1 MCTPARS
8 KATRSRAS
16 SGADCHVWS
25 CAVVFATN
33 RRRRCFCSCRGSP
46 RRPAGA
52 PDSAH
57 TGGSRRPPPCARRR
71 ADSTGRCA
79 PGPWNVGSGTSRRET
94 ATLRPPSTTW
104 LGTVPA
110 RADAHTEDRTAPCDP
125 PPASRRARGGPSGPS
140 TRRVRPSCRPGV
152 QRAAG
157 TGRREIQQQRSA
169 MLDFSWR
176 LLVGEL
182 APAAPHH
189 SCTTSSEE
197 PPLSNFNSQWD
208 IPLRGRRGRTHPVEE
223 G

>member
-16 SGADCHVWS
+16 SGADCHVRS

-57 TGGSRRPPPCARRR
+57 TGGSRRPPPRARRR

-79 PGPWNVGSGTSRRET
+79 PGPWNVGSGTSRPAARTRRRET

-169 MLDFSWR
+169 MLDFFM
-176 LLVGEL
+176 
-182 APAAPHH
+182 AAP
-189 SCTTSSEE
+189 CWRACARGSS
-197 PPLSNFNSQWD
+197 PLVYHEQ
-208 IPLRGRRGRTHPVEE
+208 
-223 G
+223 